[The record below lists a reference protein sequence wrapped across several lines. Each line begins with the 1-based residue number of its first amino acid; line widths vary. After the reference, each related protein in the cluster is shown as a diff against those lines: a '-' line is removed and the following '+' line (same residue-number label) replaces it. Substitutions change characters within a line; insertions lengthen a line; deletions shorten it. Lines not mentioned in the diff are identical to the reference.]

1 VLAMFTALMPIF
13 LVIAL
18 GIGLRRW
25 LAPDVTF
32 WRTVE
37 RITYFVLFPSLLVH
51 TLMTTSLPD
60 GEVLTSLLSLLLPA
74 IAVTLL
80 VLALRK
86 ALGLNGKDFPSFL
99 MGAIRFNSYAGM
111 AAAYALYGDDG
122 LALFALLLAA
132 YIPTVNVISTAALA
146 RYASP
151 TGASIPAVLQA
162 IATNPVVVAC
172 VIGLSMNLLEIRLPL
187 VLDRTLAILG
197 AAALGFGLISVGA
210 ALHLQSMRSDKRT
223 IALASLLKLF
233 VLPFFAWVF
242 CSMLGVDGYAKS
254 IVVLFAALPCS
265 PAAYVLAR
273 QMGGNAELMAGI
285 ISAGTAGAILSIPIV
300 LALFG

>member
-1 VLAMFTALMPIF
+1 MLAIFTALMPIF

-74 IAVTLL
+74 VAVTMLL
-80 VLALRK
+80 LILRRP
-86 ALGLNGKDFPSFL
+86 LGLNGKDFPSFL
-99 MGAIRFNSYAGM
+99 MGAIRFNSYAGL
-111 AAAYALYGDDG
+111 AAAYALFGDDG

-132 YIPTVNVISTAALA
+132 YIPTVNIISTVALA
-146 RYASP
+146 RFASP
-151 TGASIPAVLQA
+151 TGTSIPAVLRA
-162 IATNPVVVAC
+162 IATNPVVLAC
-172 VIGLSMNLLEIRLPL
+172 VFGLSMNLLELRLPL
-187 VLDRTLAILG
+187 VLDRTLGILG

-210 ALHLQSMRSDKRT
+210 ALHLQSMRSDKKA

-233 VLPFFAWVF
+233 VLPFVAWAF
-242 CSMLGVDGYAKS
+242 CSMLGVEGYARS

-285 ISAGTAGAILSIPIV
+285 ISAGTAGAILSMPIV

>member
-1 VLAMFTALMPIF
+1 MIAIFTALMPIF

-74 IAVTLL
+74 VAVTLL
-80 VLALRK
+80 VLTLRK
-86 ALGLNGKDFPSFL
+86 PLGLNGKDFPSFL
-99 MGAIRFNSYAGM
+99 MGAIRFNSYAGL

-151 TGASIPAVLQA
+151 TGTSIPSVLRA
-162 IATNPVVVAC
+162 IATNPVVLAC
-172 VIGLSMNLLEIRLPL
+172 IIGLSMNLLEIRLPL

-223 IALASLLKLF
+223 LALASLLKLF
-233 VLPFFAWVF
+233 VLPFVAWVF

-285 ISAGTAGAILSIPIV
+285 ISTGTAGAILSIPIM